1 MICESE
7 GVSITKLKWK
17 RQTNKGDVSVPDN
30 KVTIVRDWANN
41 RVSATLRITN
51 AQPQDSG
58 VYKCVLMA
66 FDKTDYKLTRIL
78 VKGTLNTYSFA
89 KLVYF
94 TLKFVFNHEGDIYTS
109 DTSEHVK
116 HCKKLTFFTFAF

>member
-1 MICESE
+1 MSHPNLIFLIIITWFFSHAAELPRHFVLRPTTAVSVPRGQEAEVICESE
-7 GVSITKLKWK
+7 GVSIIKLKWK

-30 KVTIVRDWANN
+30 MVTIVRDWANN
-41 RVSATLRITN
+41 RVSATLKITN

-78 VKGTLNTYSFA
+78 VKGT
-89 KLVYF
+89 
-94 TLKFVFNHEGDIYTS
+94 
-109 DTSEHVK
+109 
-116 HCKKLTFFTFAF
+116 